1 MAWSTTPVHGLGG
14 NYHYLHGLSQEPNLL
29 HCTQEEAHKLAAAE
43 VMYEALIELLSY
55 APGFYENDPRSDAEI
70 YAGQDAAYKKAR
82 AATVTATGGQP

>member
-1 MAWSTTPVHGLGG
+1 MTLSTTPAQGMGP
-14 NYHYLHGLSQEPNLL
+14 NYHWLHGLSQINLL
-29 HCTQEEAHKLAAAE
+29 HCTEAEARKLAAVD